1 MSRHRK
7 DRGRPGAAAF
17 RISYAP
23 PADDTLAKMRDGEPF
38 RDAMARTLGRDP
50 YGHGSC
56 AVKSERD
63 RREATVL
70 GAIVLYYVSGSVLT
84 VTVVR
89 LVPLP

>member
-1 MSRHRK
+1 LS
-7 DRGRPGAAAF
+7 F

-23 PADDTLAKMRDGEPF
+23 PADDTLAKMRDIDSF
-38 RDAMARTLGRDP
+38 RNEMARTLGRDP
-50 YGHGSC
+50 YGHASS
-56 AVKSERD
+56 AVKRERD
-63 RREATVL
+63 RREATVY

>member
-1 MSRHRK
+1 MS
-7 DRGRPGAAAF
+7 F

-23 PADDTLAKMRDGEPF
+23 PADDTLAKMRDGHLF
-38 RDAMARTLGRDP
+38 REEMARTLGLDP
-50 YGHGSC
+50 YGHAST
-56 AVKSERD
+56 AVKRERD
-63 RREATVL
+63 RREATVY

>member
-1 MSRHRK
+1 MS
-7 DRGRPGAAAF
+7 F

-23 PADDTLAKMRDGEPF
+23 PADDTLAKMRDAEPF
-38 RDAMARTLGRDP
+38 RAEMARTLGRAP
-50 YGHGSC
+50 YGHGST
-56 AVKSERD
+56 AVKDERD
-63 RREATVL
+63 RREATVA

>member
-1 MSRHRK
+1 MS
-7 DRGRPGAAAF
+7 F

-23 PADDTLAKMRDGEPF
+23 PADDTLAKMGDGDTF
-38 RDAMARTLGRDP
+38 RDRMAVTLGVEP
-50 YGHGSC
+50 YGHGST
-56 AVKSERD
+56 AVKGEHD
-63 RREATVL
+63 RREATVA

>member
-1 MSRHRK
+1 MS
-7 DRGRPGAAAF
+7 F

-23 PADDTLAKMRDGEPF
+23 PADDTLAKMRDGDSF
-38 RDAMARTLGRDP
+38 RDEMARTLGLHP
-50 YGHGSC
+50 YGHAST
-56 AVKSERD
+56 AVKHERD
-63 RREATVL
+63 RREATVS

>member
-1 MSRHRK
+1 MS
-7 DRGRPGAAAF
+7 F

-23 PADDTLAKMRDGEPF
+23 PADDTLAKMRDGQSF
-38 RDAMARTLGRDP
+38 RDAMARTLGREP
-50 YGHGSC
+50 YGHASS

-63 RREATVL
+63 RREATVC
-70 GAIVLYYVSGSVLT
+70 GAIVLYYVSRSVLT

>member
-1 MSRHRK
+1 MR
-7 DRGRPGAAAF
+7 F

-23 PADDTLAKMRDGEPF
+23 PTDDTLAKMRDGETF
-38 RDAMARTLGRDP
+38 RDEMARTLGHDP
-50 YGHGSC
+50 YGHGSS
-56 AVKSERD
+56 AVKSEHD